1 MPRDRVFIDAN
12 RDAYNTVM
20 TTGWYPNVMQQT
32 MIRAQTKLEFAYGLA
47 MRMAEIINDVS
58 PATKQ
63 MLGEI
68 SVYAE
73 LTRAAIVAAED
84 QAFEWGNGV
93 WFPHGGPLASL
104 RAILPTWFP
113 RVGEIITL
121 IGSHNLLAAPTR
133 AQLDDRSLRPLIDQ
147 FLRGAKECL
156 PRNARACFASRGIS
170 SAPRSR
176 AATNFMSASISRR
189 VRATISSRT
198 RCR

>member
-1 MPRDRVFIDAN
+1 
-12 RDAYNTVM
+12 
-20 TTGWYPNVMQQT
+20 MQQT

-73 LTRAAIVAAED
+73 LTRAAIVAAEE

-133 AQLDDRSLRPLIDQ
+133 AQLDDRNLRPLIDK
-147 FLRGAKECL
+147 FMRGGKGVEAGERPRGAPLAWDFRGPPLGSRQEPFQPFYL
-156 PRNARACFASRGIS
+156 ASGARN
-170 SAPRSR
+170 
-176 AATNFMSASISRR
+176 
-189 VRATISSRT
+189 
-198 RCR
+198 